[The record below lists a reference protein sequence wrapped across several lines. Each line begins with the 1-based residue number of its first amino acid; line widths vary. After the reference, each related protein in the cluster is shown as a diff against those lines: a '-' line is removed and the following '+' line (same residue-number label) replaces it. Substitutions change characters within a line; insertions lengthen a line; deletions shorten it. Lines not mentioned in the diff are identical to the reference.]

1 MDKVSA
7 FGERLKI
14 GGSEVGRKVTAGVS
28 SMSFK
33 MKELFQGQN
42 NADKIVEEATAETKD
57 EPDWS
62 ENLEICDMINCE
74 KINSVEIIRG
84 VKNRIM
90 LKNAKIQY
98 LALVLLETLVKNC
111 EKAFSEVA
119 AERILDEMV
128 KLIDDPQTVVN
139 IRNKALVL
147 IETWGESESE
157 LRYLPV
163 YEETYKSLK
172 SRGIRFPGR
181 DNESLAPVFT
191 PPRSVP
197 EEEAN
202 TYVSQQPQPETPIH
216 DFSEE
221 QIKLAFD
228 VARNSIELLSTVLSS
243 APKQDVLK
251 DDLTTELVQQC
262 HQSQFT
268 IQRIIDTAGEEA
280 VLFEALNLNDEI
292 QKSLSKYE
300 ELDRPPMVRPE
311 PEPAMIPVAVEP
323 DESPRVVRDDALI
336 RNPTN
341 SRTKSGEEDDILH
354 DLDEMIFGKRGG
366 SSEGQN
372 PKKDKNDD
380 LISL

>member
-1 MDKVSA
+1 MQTLFCLIHDSCCQMGDNLMDKVSA

-163 YEETYKSLK
+163 YEETYKV
-172 SRGIRFPGR
+172 RF
-181 DNESLAPVFT
+181 FF
-191 PPRSVP
+191 
-197 EEEAN
+197 
-202 TYVSQQPQPETPIH
+202 H
-216 DFSEE
+216 
-221 QIKLAFD
+221 
-228 VARNSIELLSTVLSS
+228 
-243 APKQDVLK
+243 
-251 DDLTTELVQQC
+251 
-262 HQSQFT
+262 
-268 IQRIIDTAGEEA
+268 
-280 VLFEALNLNDEI
+280 
-292 QKSLSKYE
+292 
-300 ELDRPPMVRPE
+300 
-311 PEPAMIPVAVEP
+311 
-323 DESPRVVRDDALI
+323 
-336 RNPTN
+336 
-341 SRTKSGEEDDILH
+341 
-354 DLDEMIFGKRGG
+354 
-366 SSEGQN
+366 
-372 PKKDKNDD
+372 
-380 LISL
+380 